1 MKRHQGLSMG
11 LRAPFFTVRPGIT
24 HISFVE
30 GSGTVFSYT
39 NPTADVITEVKTFR
53 HLTKEG

>member
-1 MKRHQGLSMG
+1 MG